1 MFGAQTKSEITAEM
15 KPPKNIREK
24 VSKMASA
31 LSSEKGSY
39 HKKLAPLRASK
50 DVITMVKADKTKKI
64 LTKIKIDPNHA
75 DSKDYSPRPAASS
88 ICDSA
93 VRF

>member
-1 MFGAQTKSEITAEM
+1 MFGAETKSEITAEM
-15 KPPKNIREK
+15 KPPKDIRGR
-24 VSKMASA
+24 VSKLASA

-50 DVITMVKADKTKKI
+50 DLITMVKAEKTKKL

-75 DSKDYSPRPAASS
+75 DSKEYSPRPAASS
-88 ICDSA
+88 MCESA